1 MSWAAPGAA
10 SGHLAEQ
17 FKARA
22 VGVPGGY
29 EPSGGRA
36 EDELE
41 PLAALA
47 PHFKT
52 LSQLVHSN
60 HRAGLERASKVG
72 DSRARAHAREWLRW
86 SEHASMLGDGDVEPR
101 RCNGGRVK

>member
-1 MSWAAPGAA
+1 
-10 SGHLAEQ
+10 
-17 FKARA
+17 
-22 VGVPGGY
+22 
-29 EPSGGRA
+29 
-36 EDELE
+36 
-41 PLAALA
+41 
-47 PHFKT
+47 
-52 LSQLVHSN
+52 VHSN